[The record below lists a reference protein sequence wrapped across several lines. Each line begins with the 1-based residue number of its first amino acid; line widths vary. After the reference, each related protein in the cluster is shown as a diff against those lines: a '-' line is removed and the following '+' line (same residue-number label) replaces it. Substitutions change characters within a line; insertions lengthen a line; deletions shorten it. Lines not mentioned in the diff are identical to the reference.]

1 MFAGVRYWCYCY
13 IGISEC
19 EDFLISLIGMTIKYF
34 LSHKG
39 IVFEINKL

>member
-19 EDFLISLIGMTIKYF
+19 KDLLISLIGMTKNIFK
-34 LSHKG
+34 S
-39 IVFEINKL
+39 